1 MKAKKKV
8 IGFYGVILLVL
19 TLALSP
25 KLSLGA
31 EKYVT
36 WYISGALTGPAA
48 SGLTPYIQGN
58 TDYIAELNAE
68 GGVDGVK
75 IKTIVVDDRYDI
87 ARGISG
93 YQRYRGEHKIVLVST
108 YPTGT
113 VKALLPIFN
122 RDKRAVL
129 VPGTGRFHAYP
140 GRIFLG
146 APPEQDGF
154 GAALEWIVKD
164 WEKKK
169 NPGKPKVGFMGWDSA
184 APREALNGS
193 TEYAK
198 NLEIKLLPPELFP
211 PGSLK
216 HDVWLTRLS
225 KQGANYIYICGV
237 DPSTSNVI
245 RDAAALGMT
254 QNIQMMSSYYGAMGS
269 IGVKLHPNELEGTVV
284 VSPII
289 RGGEAIKHSF
299 AKLYTKYRKNS
310 LSEMPP
316 FYLMGISMA
325 KILEAGL
332 KLALQDVGY
341 EKVDGDAMYQALQKL
356 TGIDVTQGL
365 MGRLDYSPTSRRASR
380 EVRFYRVT
388 GGELIP
394 LSGWV
399 TAPDTVSLA
408 TF

>member
-1 MKAKKKV
+1 MITRKKV
-8 IGFYGVILLVL
+8 IGFYGVILLFL

-25 KLSLGA
+25 KLGLGA

-36 WYISGALTGPAA
+36 WYISGGLTGPAA
-48 SGLTPYIQGN
+48 GVLSPYIQGN
-58 TDYIAELNAE
+58 IDYITELNAE
-68 GGVDGVK
+68 GGIDGIK
-75 IKTIVVDDRYDI
+75 IKTIVVDDRYDV

-93 YQRYRGEHKIVLVST
+93 YQRYRREHKMVLVST

-113 VKALLPIFN
+113 VKALLHIFE

-129 VPGTGRFHAYP
+129 VPGTGRFHAHP
-140 GRIFLG
+140 GRIFLA

-154 GAALEWIVKD
+154 GAALEWMVED
-164 WEKKK
+164 WENKG
-169 NPGKPKVGFMGWDSA
+169 NPGKPVVGFIGWDSA

-198 NLEIKLLPPELFP
+198 KLGVKLLQPELFP

-216 HDVWLTRLS
+216 HDVWLTRLA

-237 DPSTSNVI
+237 DPSTSYVI

-254 QNIQMMSSYYGAMGS
+254 KNIQMVSSFYGAMGN
-269 IGVKLHPNELEGTVV
+269 IGVKLYPNELEGTVV

-289 RGGEAIKHSF
+289 RGGDALKHPF
-299 AKLYTKYRKNS
+299 AKLYTKYRKRP

-325 KILEAGL
+325 KILEEGL

-341 EKVDGDAMYQALQKL
+341 EKVDGDSMYRALQKL
-356 TGIDVTQGL
+356 TGMDVTQGL

-380 EVRFYRVT
+380 EVRIYRVT

-394 LSGWV
+394 FTGWIN
-399 TAPDTVSLA
+399 APDTVSLGK
-408 TF
+408 F